1 MLKSYEFIFQRKETL
16 QRKQRQHQTNPLIY
30 ALQFF
35 FFFLTFS
42 SKGSSL
48 RLRLVEVKI
57 GWMENEER
65 KTGEKMMFS
74 LVWYKKENTKDGK
87 C

>member
-1 MLKSYEFIFQRKETL
+1 MSLFFKEKRHYKENKGNTKLIPLFTL
-16 QRKQRQHQTNPLIY
+16 YN
-30 ALQFF
+30 F

-42 SKGSSL
+42 SKGSNL

>member
-16 QRKQRQHQTNPLIY
+16 QRKKRQHQTNPLIY
-30 ALQFF
+30 ALPF

-48 RLRLVEVKI
+48 RLHLVGVKI
-57 GWMENEER
+57 GGMENKER

-74 LVWYKKENTKDGK
+74 LVLYKKENTKDGK